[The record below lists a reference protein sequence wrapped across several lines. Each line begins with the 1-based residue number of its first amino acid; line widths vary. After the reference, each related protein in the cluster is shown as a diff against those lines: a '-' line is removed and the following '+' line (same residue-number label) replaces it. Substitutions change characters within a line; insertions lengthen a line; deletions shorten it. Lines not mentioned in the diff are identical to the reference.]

1 MKLFSASQIKDWDAY
16 TIAEEPVASIQLME
30 RAAAQCCEWIIQN
43 GFAAKHLHIFCG
55 KGNNGG
61 DGLAIARLLLQKGCK
76 VTTYVLEFGHK
87 GTDDFQT
94 NLHKLHSLTFD
105 IHFIQSEFFFPVLQ
119 RDDVVIDA
127 MLGTGLSK
135 PLEGVT
141 KKLIQHLNQCGATS
155 IAVDLPTGMYADV
168 SCKEAVVFHA
178 QHTLTFQQPKLCFM
192 MDENKDLFGKVHVL
206 NIGLHKRF
214 TQLADSP
221 YFLIDY
227 SIIKQLLKTRTDFSH
242 KGNYGHALLINGS
255 YGKIGAA
262 VLSTKACLRS
272 GAGLA
277 TAFVPQ
283 CGYTILQSSVPE
295 AMVET
300 DTNQFYV
307 SQVPK
312 ELSRYSAICIGPGI
326 GLHQDTAGVLIELLK
341 QTHQAVILDADAL
354 NLLSIKQNIAEL
366 LHHDCIFTPHP
377 KEFERLF
384 GKTENDF
391 ERMQV
396 ALHYAAKLNIH
407 IVLKT
412 HHTLIACPDGKAFF
426 NTTGNSGMAT
436 AGSGDVLSGI
446 ITGLAAQGYRAAD
459 ACILG
464 VYLHGLAGDIAAA
477 QLSKEALIA
486 GDIIQF
492 LGEAWKTIQPDK

>member
-16 TIAEEPVASIQLME
+16 TIAEEPVASVQLME
-30 RAAAQCCEWIIQN
+30 RAATQCCEWIIQN
-43 GFAAKHLHIFCG
+43 GFAAKHIHIFCG

-61 DGLAIARLLLQKGCK
+61 DGLAIARLLIQKGYK

-119 RDDVVIDA
+119 RDDIVIDA
-127 MLGTGLSK
+127 ILGTGLSK

-141 KKLIQHLNQCGATS
+141 EKLIQHLNQSGAAS
-155 IAVDLPTGMYADV
+155 IAIDIPTGMYADA
-168 SCKEAVVFHA
+168 SCKDTVVFHA

-192 MDENKDLFGKVHVL
+192 MDENKDAFGQIHVL
-206 NIGLHKRF
+206 PIGLHPHF
-214 TQLADSP
+214 QHITDSP
-221 YFLIDY
+221 HQLIDEA
-227 SIIKQLLKTRTDFSH
+227 SIKQLFKRRSDFSH
-242 KGNYGHALLINGS
+242 KGNYGHALLLSGS

-262 VLSTKACLRS
+262 VLVAKACLRS

-277 TAFVPQ
+277 TVYIPQ
-283 CGYTILQSSVPE
+283 CGYTVLQSALPE

-300 DTNQFYV
+300 DISQFHI
-307 SQVPK
+307 SQLPK
-312 ELSRYSAICIGPGI
+312 DLSRYAAVCTGPGI
-326 GLHQDTAGVLIELLK
+326 GLHQDTAAMLIELLK
-341 QTHQAVILDADAL
+341 QTHQPIVLDADAL
-354 NLLSIKQNIAEL
+354 NLLSIKQNYCEL
-366 LHHDCIFTPHP
+366 LHEECILTPHP

-384 GKTENDF
+384 GKAANDF
-391 ERMQV
+391 ERMQL
-396 ALHYAAKLNIH
+396 ALHHAAKLNIH

-426 NTTGNSGMAT
+426 NSTGNAGMAT

-446 ITGLAAQGYRAAD
+446 ITGLAAQGYRAED
-459 ACILG
+459 ACVLG
-464 VYLHGLAGDIAAA
+464 VYLHGLAGD
-477 QLSKEALIA
+477 LDRKSVV
-486 GDIIQF
+486 
-492 LGEAWKTIQPDK
+492 